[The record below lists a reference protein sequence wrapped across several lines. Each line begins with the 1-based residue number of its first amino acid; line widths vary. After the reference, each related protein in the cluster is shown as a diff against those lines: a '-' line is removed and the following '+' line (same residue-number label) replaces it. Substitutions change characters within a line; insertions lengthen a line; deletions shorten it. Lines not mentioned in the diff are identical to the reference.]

1 MNPIR
6 YILSLNGVVGR
17 LKKEIAVLR
26 KMQDECSLLGNISLA
41 AQSKLLAD
49 TIEVL
54 VNQYEKRN

>member
-6 YILSLNGVVGR
+6 YVLALGSVVSR

-54 VNQYEKRN
+54 ITQYEERN